1 MGDELLYKIALT
13 FLPNIGPVSARQ
25 LVSYCGGA
33 EQVFRIPVRELLQV
47 PGIGEKTAA
56 GLKDPSDALKAAE
69 EQLLHLE
76 QTGCRALFYL
86 DQDYPYRLRRCKD
99 APVILYFSGQ
109 GDLQATRTVG
119 IVGTRKPTES
129 GRQLTARIL
138 EELAPLDIQVIS
150 GLAYGIDITAH
161 RQCLQLG
168 LSTVGVLGSGLGHIY
183 PRQHS
188 RTALLMQESGG
199 LISEFPFTA
208 KPDAVNFPMRN
219 RIIAALSD
227 ALVVVESALHGG
239 SMITAD
245 LANGYDKEVFA
256 VPGKPDDLYSKGC
269 NALIKTQRAQL
280 VENGEEIAEYMGWSP
295 AHQLKS
301 SEHILPELTELE
313 RQISA
318 VLARD
323 METSIDKIYK
333 LLNLPPS
340 DIAASLLNLEFKG
353 VIRMLPGKRYILAN

>member
-33 EQVFRIPVRELLQV
+33 EQVFRSSRSELLKI

-56 GLKDPSDALKAAE
+56 ALKDQAEPLQAAE
-69 EQLLHLE
+69 EQMLLLE
-76 QTGCRALFYL
+76 KSGGRALFYL
-86 DQDYPYRLRRCKD
+86 DPGYPYRLRPYKD
-99 APVILYFSGQ
+99 APVVLYFIGN
-109 GDLQATRTVG
+109 GDLQALKTVG
-119 IVGTRKPTES
+119 VVGTRKPTES
-129 GRQLTARIL
+129 GRQTTAQIL
-138 EELAPLDIQVIS
+138 EELAPLGIQVIS

-168 LSTVGVLGSGLGHIY
+168 LPTIGVLGSGLGHVY
-183 PRQHS
+183 PQQHS
-188 RTALLMQESGG
+188 RTAWLMQESGG
-199 LISEFPFTA
+199 LITEFPFMA
-208 KPDAVNFPMRN
+208 KPDAANFPMRN

-227 ALVVVESALHGG
+227 ALVVIESAQQGG

-256 VPGKPDDLYSKGC
+256 VPGKPGDLYSKGC

-280 VENGEEIAEYMGWSP
+280 VENGEEIAEYMGWTS
-295 AHQLKS
+295 AYQQKS
-301 SEHILPELTELE
+301 HVEVLPELTGLE
-313 RQISA
+313 QQISA
-318 VLARD
+318 ILTPD
-323 METSIDKIYK
+323 TETSIDKIYK

-353 VIRMLPGKRYILAN
+353 VVRMLPGKRYILAN